1 MGLPTL
7 VLILAAN
14 QQSGAMALQ
23 AYGAAWVAAD
33 AQQLMAQM
41 TALFNKETQTSALQK
56 MSQAATKLATGN
68 GASQVVELLLEP
80 HV

>member
-1 MGLPTL
+1 
-7 VLILAAN
+7 
-14 QQSGAMALQ
+14 
-23 AYGAAWVAAD
+23 
-33 AQQLMAQM
+33 MAQM

-56 MSQAATKLATGN
+56 MSQAAAKLATGN